1 MLDKLMICIV
11 HFTAGID
18 STYFIHFFLLSIQP
32 ESVGLT
38 DQRFNEPGLRYDGF
52 FLSIFN
58 QGLAVLC
65 GVGSSLIGLDRVSLD
80 MTIQKSES
88 HAVRIFPRDMPFTGE
103 ALAKENGKV
112 F

>member
-52 FLSIFN
+52 FFIDFQS
-58 QGLAVLC
+58 GLGRV
-65 GVGSSLIGLDRVSLD
+65 VWSRIEFDRIGPSFSGYDD
-80 MTIQKSES
+80 TE
-88 HAVRIFPRDMPFTGE
+88 E
-103 ALAKENGKV
+103 
-112 F
+112 

>member
-1 MLDKLMICIV
+1 M
-11 HFTAGID
+11 
-18 STYFIHFFLLSIQP
+18 
-32 ESVGLT
+32 
-38 DQRFNEPGLRYDGF
+38 
-52 FLSIFN
+52 
-58 QGLAVLC
+58 LC